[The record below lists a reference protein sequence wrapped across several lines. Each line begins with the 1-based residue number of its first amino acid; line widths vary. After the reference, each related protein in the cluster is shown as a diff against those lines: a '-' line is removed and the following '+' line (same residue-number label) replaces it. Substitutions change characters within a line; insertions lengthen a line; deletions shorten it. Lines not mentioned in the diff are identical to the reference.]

1 MASGASGAADAADAA
16 RSARWSWWWRAGWT
30 WWTGRSLRARLTLLA
45 TAVLAAGLAAGS
57 ALLFGTLQRTE
68 MSTLDAGAQRTARN
82 VAALVNAGRLPDP
95 IPAGVGTAVVQV
107 VDSTGRVRAASANA
121 DHLVPMLAGREL
133 GEIRR
138 GERLVVSGDRI
149 GQDDQVRVVGVTAG
163 PPADPQTV
171 VVAVSL
177 RDVRQGLGAL
187 RTALTV
193 GLPILL
199 VALAVLGWY
208 VVGLALRPVD
218 ALRAGAEEI
227 SGTGG
232 SRRLPVPGATDEVHR
247 LATTLNDMLT
257 RLEEA
262 STRQRRFV
270 SDAAHEL
277 RSPLASIRT
286 QVEVADR
293 LADWDGVAEGVL
305 DDVRRLS
312 RLVDD
317 LLVLAGLDEARGRPH
332 RRVPVDLAGL
342 ARAVAAGHT
351 GGPVPVRVS
360 GLDSAMASGDP
371 DGLRR
376 VLANLVDNAV
386 RHASAAVTVVVGP
399 VDPTWA
405 VVAVCDDGA
414 GIPEAHRAA
423 VFDRFTR
430 LDDARSRQSGGA
442 GLGLAIVGDT
452 VRAHGGTIALE
463 DAGPGLRAVLRLPG
477 TPPASEV

>member
-1 MASGASGAADAADAA
+1 MRA
-16 RSARWSWWWRAGWT
+16 RA

-57 ALLFGTLQRTE
+57 VLLLQTLHRAQI
-68 MSTLDAGAQRTARN
+68 STLDAGAQRTAQD
-82 VAALVNAGRLPDP
+82 VATLVNAGRLPEP
-95 IPAGVGTAVVQV
+95 IPAGIGTAVVQV
-107 VDSTGRVRAASANA
+107 VDANGRVRAASANA
-121 DHLVPMLAGREL
+121 DHLVPMLTAGEL
-133 GEIRR
+133 RDVRR
-138 GERLVVSGDRI
+138 GTRMEVSGDRV
-149 GQDDQVRVVGVTAG
+149 GQDDPVRVVAVTAG

-177 RDVRQGLGAL
+177 RDITHGLGAL

-193 GLPILL
+193 GVPILL
-199 VALAVLGWY
+199 VLLAVLGWF

-232 SRRLPVPGATDEVHR
+232 SRRLPVPDASDEVHR
-247 LATTLNDMLT
+247 LATTLNDMLG
-257 RLEEA
+257 RLEAA

-293 LADWDGVAEGVL
+293 LSDWDGVAEGVL

-317 LLVLAGLDEARGRPH
+317 LLLLARLDEARGLPRQP
-332 RRVPVDLAGL
+332 VPVDLAGL
-342 ARAVAAGHT
+342 ARDVAGRHAD
-351 GGPVPVRVS
+351 GPVPVRVT
-360 GLDSAMASGDP
+360 GLDSAMTCGDP

-376 VLANLVDNAV
+376 ALANLVDNAV
-386 RHASAAVTVVVGP
+386 RHASGAVTVRIGPSDPVCTVVE
-399 VDPTWA
+399 
-405 VVAVCDDGA
+405 VCDDGP
-414 GIPEAHRAA
+414 GIPETDRAR
-423 VFDRFTR
+423 VFDRFVR

-442 GLGLAIVGDT
+442 GLGLAIVRDL

-463 DAGPGLRAVLRLPG
+463 DAGPGLRAVLRLP
-477 TPPASEV
+477 TA